1 MVVEEKPACRGGEG
15 ACGRPVDA
23 DPATT
28 SSAASRSSAAAVF
41 DLRRMVVEEK
51 PACSGRLTGGLRLPC
66 RLSCRPAPD
75 STRFAGT
82 DRSVPPRPTRGADI
96 ASCTAAASAAAMSAS
111 DSGIFSQS
119 RLTRRKISS
128 ARWCCS
134 WSCSPLKDAGQALA
148 SSVSQTWKYEC
159 QIRQQI

>member
-1 MVVEEKPACRGGEG
+1 MEEKPACRGGEG
-15 ACGRPVDA
+15 ACGRPVDT

-28 SSAASRSSAAAVF
+28 SAAASCSSAAAVF
-41 DLRRMVVEEK
+41 TGVRRMVVEEN
-51 PACSGRLTGGLRLPC
+51 PACSGRLKEGRRLSC

-82 DRSVPPRPTRGADI
+82 ERSMPPRPTRGADI

-111 DSGIFSQS
+111 DNGIFSQS

-134 WSCSPLKDAGQALA
+134 WSCSSLKDAGQALV